1 VEPTSFPLAARP
13 WIFSA
18 RGLLIAALVCFGPA
32 GGSAQVGSVAW
43 DELPPLPP
51 SAGQARQPGVAG
63 PFAGAHGEVLIV
75 AGGANFPER
84 MPWDGGAKVWWDDI
98 WVLEQRAAGL
108 RWVSDRTFKLPR
120 PLGYGISVSTP
131 DGVVCV
137 GGHDVDRVYAD
148 AFLLSWDA
156 KARAIRRTTLPPM
169 PEPLTFMA
177 GALVGTTLYVAG
189 GQHVMKGAVP
199 TAVFWA
205 LDLSRRDR
213 GADFTW
219 RVLPTWP
226 GPPRVLAV
234 AAAQR
239 TERGEEFFLFSG
251 RVPQAG
257 QPTQVLTDAYA
268 FNPGSGTWRTLPAVG
283 GGAGAS
289 VMAGAAAAV
298 GLDEVWLFGGDRGE
312 QFVELE
318 AHDLAIED
326 LRRRQSGLPP
336 AERIALEREIET
348 RLAAKR
354 KIYAAHRG
362 FARDVLAFD
371 TRRETWRVVGATP
384 YAPQVTTF
392 AVPWGDA
399 VVLPSGEISPGVRT
413 PGVFRARPVAR

>member
-1 VEPTSFPLAARP
+1 
-13 WIFSA
+13 
-18 RGLLIAALVCFGPA
+18 
-32 GGSAQVGSVAW
+32 
-43 DELPPLPP
+43 
-51 SAGQARQPGVAG
+51 
-63 PFAGAHGEVLIV
+63 
-75 AGGANFPER
+75 
-84 MPWDGGAKVWWDDI
+84 VWWDDI

-137 GGHDVDRVYAD
+137 GGHDVDRAYAD

-156 KARAIRRTTLPPM
+156 KTREIRRTTLPPM

-213 GADFTW
+213 GAEFTW
-219 RVLPTWP
+219 RLLPTWP

-239 TERGEEFFLFSG
+239 TARGEEFFLFSG

-268 FNPGSGTWRTLPAVG
+268 FNPASGTWRTLPAVG

-298 GLDEVWLFGGDRGE
+298 GPDEVWLFGGDRGE

-318 AHDLAIED
+318 AHDLAIEE
-326 LRRRQSGLPP
+326 LRRRPSVLPP

-371 TRRETWRVVGATP
+371 TRRETWRVVGTTP